1 MPIASRTTS
10 SRNLGPWDEAMLSAE
25 LHDLPAEDYDLSLV
39 GFSEG
44 ELDKPL
50 AFVPE
55 GENEDCA
62 GSGGTVPTL
71 IIPEP
76 PHNPAS
82 RTGDLWVFRDHR
94 LLRGDSTNPPP
105 ERCVSTTPTSRAW
118 TPRPCGTCA
127 GGCRSSSRTPML
139 HSTRDARWAR
149 SCPSPCVCTGW
160 RGAAR
165 SGIARWRSWSASG

>member
-1 MPIASRTTS
+1 
-10 SRNLGPWDEAMLSAE
+10 MLSAE
-25 LHDLPAEDYDLSLV
+25 LQDLPAEDYDLSLV

-82 RTGDLWVFRDHR
+82 RTGDLWVLADHR
-94 LLRGDSTNPPP
+94 LLCGDSTNHEDVRRLMNGERAVLFATDPPYLVDYHGLIAAAVADAIT
-105 ERCVSTTPTSRAW
+105 EHTAW
-118 TPRPCGTCA
+118 YCWH
-127 GGCRSSSRTPML
+127 SSRRQAKHKACWEKGGAFVHQQIIWVKDRGVL
-139 HSTRDARWAR
+139 TR
-149 SCPSPCVCTGW
+149 SHYL
-160 RGAAR
+160 
-165 SGIARWRSWSASG
+165 